1 MPDSVADGHM
11 NGGAGVC
18 KIDVLVCMLAGTR
31 FLQNKIDWLVCMLA
45 CTRISKKSL
54 AGPLQ
59 LAMPSIVMHCATV
72 RQRTRVQASRMHGQ
86 SPSSWVCVGG
96 CILYM
101 CYMP

>member
-45 CTRISKKSL
+45 CTRFF
-54 AGPLQ
+54 
-59 LAMPSIVMHCATV
+59 
-72 RQRTRVQASRMHGQ
+72 
-86 SPSSWVCVGG
+86 
-96 CILYM
+96 
-101 CYMP
+101 